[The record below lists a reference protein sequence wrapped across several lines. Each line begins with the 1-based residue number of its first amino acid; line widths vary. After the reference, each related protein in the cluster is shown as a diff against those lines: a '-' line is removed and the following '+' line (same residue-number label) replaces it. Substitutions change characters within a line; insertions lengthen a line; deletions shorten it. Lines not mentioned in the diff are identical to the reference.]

1 MRKLIIQDPRNIP
14 HFFQD
19 CMQGLFPVSLGK
31 RSRNSPALDS
41 LEPGVFSC
49 WADENWEVFIG
60 TERREEVFEN
70 IFRNEFDVIEIDKR
84 KTAFSGIEAWSINN
98 EGAMDN
104 TNNNIETKVNIENCL
119 EDRKE
124 KEPPSFNIQDLDEKK
139 QMFAGLI
146 FLIHCIQ
153 NT

>member
-1 MRKLIIQDPRNIP
+1 
-14 HFFQD
+14 
-19 CMQGLFPVSLGK
+19 
-31 RSRNSPALDS
+31 
-41 LEPGVFSC
+41 
-49 WADENWEVFIG
+49 
-60 TERREEVFEN
+60 
-70 IFRNEFDVIEIDKR
+70 
-84 KTAFSGIEAWSINN
+84 
-98 EGAMDN
+98 MDN

-146 FLIHCIQ
+146 FLIHCFQ